1 MGVHRRSCHA
11 VPGKE
16 VKRETPLRNGERVPL
31 AKRMARLGTE
41 TALQVL
47 VKAEEE

>member
-1 MGVHRRSCHA
+1 MESEFR
-11 VPGKE
+11 
-16 VKRETPLRNGERVPL
+16 L

-41 TALQVL
+41 TAFQVL